1 MTSYLIAML
10 TQAGIYAL
18 LALGLNLQWG
28 YTGLLNFGVVGFFA
42 MGSYAYALTTVMLGW
57 PPLAGIAVA
66 VTVGALV
73 AYPLGLA
80 SIRLRVGFYLAIV
93 TLGFSEVV
101 RSIIVNE
108 QWLTNGT
115 RGIPV
120 SMFFAGLTP
129 LQNQLIMLAIVLVA
143 IAVLYAVFERLGR
156 SPFGRT
162 IEAIRDNEDAAR
174 SLGKP
179 VAAFK
184 IEVFMIGSAVAAFA
198 GALNAVYVS
207 YLVPDQF
214 LPIITFYI
222 WMAMIIGGS
231 GSNRGVVLGCAILV
245 VFLEGS
251 RFLKDVLPA
260 EFMFSDARMAA
271 FRFMMIGLALT
282 VIPIYWP
289 RGLLGRKEF

>member
-1 MTSYLIAML
+1 MA

-28 YTGLLNFGVVGFFA
+28 YTGLLNFGLVGFFA
-42 MGSYAYALTTVMLGW
+42 MGAYAYALTTLTLGW
-57 PPLAGIAVA
+57 PPLAGVA
-66 VTVGALV
+66 AAIVLGALV
-73 AYPLGLA
+73 AYPMGLA

-101 RSIIVNE
+101 RSVIVNE

-115 RGIPV
+115 RGLPV
-120 SMFFAGLTP
+120 AMFFAGLTP
-129 LQNQLIMLAIVLVA
+129 FQNQLIMLATVLVCIVVVYFA
-143 IAVLYAVFERLGR
+143 FARLGAA
-156 SPFGRT
+156 PFGRT

-184 IEVFMIGSAVAAFA
+184 IEVFMIGSAVAAGA

-231 GSNRGVVLGCAILV
+231 GSNRGVILGSVILV
-245 VFLEGS
+245 LFLEGS

-260 EFMFSDARMAA
+260 EYLFSDARMAA

-282 VIPIYWP
+282 IIPIYWP
-289 RGLLGRKEF
+289 RGLWGRKEF